1 MTVRRALGTGP
12 QEPAGPIQAKDAD
25 LLPGLPGI
33 DLPDA
38 AALRDRGL
46 LAAGTPPEPAP
57 GPASTGASTAK
68 TSPRRVL
75 KTDGHTETD
84 AAL

>member
-1 MTVRRALGTGP
+1 MTVRRALGAGP
-12 QEPAGPIQAKDAD
+12 QEPAAPIQAKDAD

-46 LAAGTPPEPAP
+46 LAAGMPPAP
-57 GPASTGASTAK
+57 EHSLGSAPAAK
-68 TSPRRVL
+68 AAPRRVL
-75 KTDGHTETD
+75 KAGGRAGTDVGE
-84 AAL
+84 